1 MRYPR
6 SHPLWPVYDLQQQI
20 LQVGGKIDRHSDLLA
35 HFEGKSLNPD
45 ASVESI
51 FSDLVFSNSNKDVKH
66 LYSTDILIY
75 KKIEIQD
82 PVDKSITYWQYKRIK
97 QDLSSDKDGYVT
109 KGLLHDKSNKI
120 FQLKTEL
127 QDNEIAV
134 YHSWSDYVVKLN
146 PKYTDIIRLMRN
158 GYDPE
163 TINMKNNKNLL
174 PALIIALGLIIASLI
189 YAYATR
195 YECDSPIIIDKW
207 NSTYTR
213 IKEAK

>member
-1 MRYPR
+1 
-6 SHPLWPVYDLQQQI
+6 
-20 LQVGGKIDRHSDLLA
+20 
-35 HFEGKSLNPD
+35 
-45 ASVESI
+45 
-51 FSDLVFSNSNKDVKH
+51 
-66 LYSTDILIY
+66 
-75 KKIEIQD
+75 
-82 PVDKSITYWQYKRIK
+82 
-97 QDLSSDKDGYVT
+97 
-109 KGLLHDKSNKI
+109 
-120 FQLKTEL
+120 
-127 QDNEIAV
+127 V